1 MRRYPVIAF
10 IAVLLATAIPSYVL
24 AQVESTPIPAP
35 KKPNF
40 SSLQFLVGSWSCSTK
55 SARRPAPYLSTVT
68 YALDSTGWW
77 LEETTTTTPTKWF
90 PTQSKL
96 VSYDKVTYDSDTHR
110 WVDVSYN
117 NLGGYDLSVSSGW
130 NGNKLVWHSLAF
142 APTADISA
150 QTDSTNTKVSATKT
164 TFSSSFT
171 EAKTGRVVAVTG
183 VCTKH

>member
-1 MRRYPVIAF
+1 MRNYPLVVAF
-10 IAVLLATAIPSYVL
+10 AAALAVVTPQYAP

-40 SSLQFLVGSWSCSTK
+40 ASLDFLVGSWSCSTK

-96 VSYDKVTYDSDTHR
+96 VSYDKITYESDTHR

-117 NLGGYDLSVSSGW
+117 NLGGSDLSVSPGW
-130 NGNKLVWHSLAF
+130 NGDKFVWHSLTF
-142 APTADISA
+142 AATPDISS
-150 QTDSTNTKVSATKT
+150 QTDNTTTKVSNTKT

-183 VCTKH
+183 VCTKR

>member
-1 MRRYPVIAF
+1 MRNYPLLIALG
-10 IAVLLATAIPSYVL
+10 AALALATPQYAP

-40 SSLQFLVGSWSCSTK
+40 ASVQFLVGTWSCSTK
-55 SARRPAPYLSTVT
+55 SARRPAPYLSTDT
-68 YALDSTGWW
+68 YALDPSGWW
-77 LEETTTTTPTKWF
+77 LEETSTVTPAKWF

-96 VSYDKVTYDSDTHR
+96 VTYDKITYEADTHR

-117 NLGGYDLSVSSGW
+117 NLGGSDLSVSQGW
-130 NGNKLVWHSLAF
+130 NGDKLVWHSLTF

-150 QTDSTNTKVSATKT
+150 QGDNTSTKVSNTKT
-164 TFSSSFT
+164 TFSGSFT

-183 VCTKH
+183 SCTKH